1 MTSSSETRAAARVYR
16 AGTGTVTSVTT
27 PDLRSGRWTRHV
39 GATLSGA
46 GLGDDVTEGT
56 LAVAADEARRVAR
69 AQGWSTG
76 WAEGVQ
82 AGREAADR
90 DAERRAE
97 LARQEQAV
105 LRAELAGSAQA
116 LVDAAR
122 ALERGLSTLEQQTT
136 TTALDLAFAVTAAVL
151 GETAASQLPQEVLR
165 RALAEVR
172 RGETAVVRLAPTV
185 CDAVDVTDLPGTVT
199 VRADVALGL
208 GDAVVDLPDSVV
220 DLRVDTA
227 LDRVRE
233 VLR

>member
-1 MTSSSETRAAARVYR
+1 MTSSSERTAARVYP
-16 AGTGTVTSVTT
+16 AGTGTVTSVAT
-27 PDLRSGRWTRHV
+27 PDLRSGQWTRHV

-46 GLGDDVTEGT
+46 GLGDEVTERT
-56 LAVAADEARRVAR
+56 LAAAADEARRVAR

-76 WAEGVQ
+76 WAEGVR
-82 AGREAADR
+82 AGREAAAR
-90 DAERRAE
+90 DAERRDA

-122 ALERGLSTLEQQTT
+122 ALERGLAAHEQRTT
-136 TTALDLAFAVTAAVL
+136 ETALDLAFAVTAAVL
-151 GETAASQLPQEVLR
+151 GEAAAAQLPQEVLR

-172 RGETAVVRLAPTV
+172 RGETAVVRLAPAV
-185 CDAVDVTDLPGTVT
+185 VDAVDVTDLPATVT
-199 VRADVALGL
+199 LRADGALGR

-220 DLRVDTA
+220 DLRVETA

>member
-1 MTSSSETRAAARVYR
+1 MTSSSERTAARVYP
-16 AGTGTVTSVTT
+16 AGTGTVTTVAT

-39 GATLSGA
+39 GAGLSGT

-76 WAEGVQ
+76 WAEGVR
-82 AGREAADR
+82 AGREAAAR
-90 DAERRAE
+90 DAERRDE
-97 LARQEQAV
+97 LARAEQSV
-105 LRAELAGSAQA
+105 LRAELARSAEA
-116 LVDAAR
+116 LVGAAR
-122 ALERGLSTLEQQTT
+122 DLEQGLAALERRTT
-136 TTALDLAFAVTAAVL
+136 ETALDLALAVTAAVL
-151 GETAASQLPQEVLR
+151 GEAAAAQLPQDVLS

-172 RGETAVVRLAPTV
+172 RGETAVVRLAPAV
-185 CDAVDVTDLPGTVT
+185 VDAVDVTDLPGTVT
-199 VRADVALGL
+199 LRADAALGT

-220 DLRVDTA
+220 DLRVETA